1 MQLNQTVRYE
11 PSKGKHLQRLKSRDL
26 IEPLIAVN
34 AAGLSFKTK
43 YPAVFT
49 NYVIKYAPQKVMD
62 LWFSDP
68 LQLYANVVN
77 FAVHCA
83 TSGLG
88 ICLED
93 IRNKQPL
100 IASVVRFHVYY
111 HIRRILYELKVKL
124 PFEKG
129 FDAHKTEYD
138 KEGYREI
145 CQDYGVNDDETNW
158 RNEYVFSTDQGGSLT
173 GLNQDS
179 WSRWIM
185 PKSQG
190 LTRQGVE
197 MLSESIRVYVY
208 CLLSAQSS
216 VRSNVIGN
224 TGPNFEAQKLF
235 AKQVEDFVKRD
246 MLLHEDVRRY
256 EAILSNAR
264 SAVNFSLG
272 EGIYMMPSDLQLKV
286 VKKQGF
292 SDKLKVGK
300 AVGVVTPPPAR
311 QVEWQQQLSLREQR
325 ISKEHDQELQSLVL
339 FGSLAAVGAVY
350 LLKRK

>member
-1 MQLNQTVRYE
+1 MKLNQSARYK
-11 PSKGKHLQRLKSRDL
+11 PSKGRHMQRLKSRDL

-43 YPAVFT
+43 YPAVFAQD
-49 NYVIKYAPQKVMD
+49 YVIEYAPQKVMD
-62 LWFSDP
+62 LWFNDP
-68 LQLYANVVN
+68 LQLYTNVVN
-77 FAVHCA
+77 FAVFCA

-93 IRNKQPL
+93 IRSKQPL
-100 IASVVRFHVYY
+100 IASVVKFHIYY
-111 HIRRILYELKVKL
+111 HMRRIMYELKVKL

-129 FDAHKTEYD
+129 FDAHKTDYD
-138 KEGYREI
+138 KESYREI
-145 CQDYGVNDDETNW
+145 CQDYGVDSDETEW
-158 RNEYVFSTDQGGSLT
+158 RNEYVFSTHQGGSLSP
-173 GLNQDS
+173 LNQDS

-256 EAILSNAR
+256 EATLSNAR
-264 SAVNFSLG
+264 SVVDFSLG
-272 EGIYMMPSDLQLKV
+272 EGIYMKPSDLQLKL
-286 VKKQGF
+286 VKKRGF

-300 AVGVVTPPPAR
+300 SVGVVKP
-311 QVEWQQQLSLREQR
+311 VEKAVLREQRRLSLREPVSYTHLTLPTKR
-325 ISKEHDQELQSLVL
+325 IV
-339 FGSLAAVGAVY
+339 
-350 LLKRK
+350 